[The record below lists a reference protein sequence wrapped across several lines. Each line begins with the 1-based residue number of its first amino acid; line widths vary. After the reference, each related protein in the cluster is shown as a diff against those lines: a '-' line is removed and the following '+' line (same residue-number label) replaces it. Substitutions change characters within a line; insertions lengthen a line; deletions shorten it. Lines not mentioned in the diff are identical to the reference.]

1 MSISVAPN
9 LEQKPRTNA
18 AKIRWVRTKFVDLFR
33 RRFPG
38 PRVFWVQVIAASVIC
53 LLIFLEADQ
62 SYLQS
67 LFYTQLASDTS
78 FSVESGPTQ
87 AIMFPSVGPYDRR
100 LGYVALPFFI
110 QKLEHRHFIVERQ
123 ARQSTAMRK
132 FMKAGG
138 YAVYREKLQA
148 GLVLRGHSGMP
159 LEVARYPLIA
169 YRRLSEIP
177 PILVNTL
184 RFIEDREIL
193 DRDRPYRNPAID
205 WHRFAIAAVRRLLGA
220 LTVHPAR
227 GGASTLAT
235 QIEKFRHSPYG
246 RTENIAQ
253 KLHQMET
260 ASLRA
265 YLNGPST
272 LAAQCHIVTTYFD
285 STPLGSRPGYGE
297 VIGLGDG
304 LSAWYGVKFA
314 AANRLLA
321 LNTLPTPEAARRA
334 QIYKESLSLLI
345 AQRRPAFYLN
355 SGRKD
360 LERLT
365 DTYLRKL
372 GAAGIIDRSLAVTA
386 IKLPLAFASAPPAS
400 PTVSFVTRKAVDAIR
415 AELMALLSVPSLYDL
430 DRLDLAADVSIDAAA
445 QRQVA
450 EFLEHLKNPRSDAA
464 LGLVG
469 DQLLGTA
476 DPAKV
481 TWSVVLYE
489 RMKDQNLVRIHAD
502 SLNRPFDINSG
513 AKLILGSTA
522 KLRTLATYLGI
533 MDRLH
538 GELST
543 RTVPVLLKTAATT
556 ADPLRRW
563 AAKYLATASPDRR
576 GLRAMLDAAMQR
588 HYSGNPAEVFF
599 TGGGI
604 QTFRNFERKEDSE
617 SPTVEEAFEH
627 SINLAFVRLM
637 RDVIKHY
644 EIESGARRQILDVS
658 DSPTREAYLRRFAD
672 QEGRLYLNHFYTNYA
687 GLSPDAALD
696 QLASHVRPA
705 PRQLAV
711 LYRSVRPN
719 ASVADLQGFLERR
732 LQGVFIPTATLYS
745 DYAPERFSLADRAY
759 LVGIHPLEL
768 WLVSYL
774 QHHPHA
780 TRSQAISAS
789 VRQRQEAYDWLFKT
803 RNVYKQDVR
812 IRELIEEDAFGRLLE
827 DWQRQGYPFDH
838 LVPSLGTVLGSSG
851 DRPDA
856 LAKLMGIIL
865 NGGVRQPT
873 IDIERLHFAS
883 GTPFETEM
891 AYKPPPPERVM
902 APQVAA
908 ILRRALAGVVE
919 NGTGL
924 RVRGTYVEPNGA
936 LLPIGGKTGT
946 GDNRFK
952 VFGPGHQL
960 IESRAVDRTATF
972 VFFLGHR
979 FYGTI
984 TAYVYGEQ
992 ASQYHFTSALA
1003 VALLKALKPELHP
1016 LLAPAKVETHA
1027 ETTANRPGVAPK

>member
-9 LEQKPRTNA
+9 LDQKSRTIA
-18 AKIRWVRTKFVDLFR
+18 VKFRGVRGKFVGLFR
-33 RRFPG
+33 RRFPK
-38 PRVFWVQVIAASVIC
+38 PAAFWIQVIAASVIC
-53 LLIFLEADQ
+53 FLIFLEADQ
-62 SYLQS
+62 SYLRS
-67 LFYTQLASDTS
+67 LFFTQLASDTS
-78 FSVESGPTQ
+78 FRVEPGTSQ
-87 AIMFPSVGPYDRR
+87 AIMFPSAGPYDRR
-100 LGYVALPFFI
+100 LGYVALPFFV
-110 QKLEHRHFIVERQ
+110 QRLEHRHFVVERQ
-123 ARQSTAMRK
+123 ARQSSAMRK

-148 GLVLRGHSGMP
+148 GLVLRGQSGMP
-159 LEVARYPLIA
+159 LEIAHYPSIA

-177 PILVNTL
+177 SILVNTL

-193 DRDRPYRNPAID
+193 DRNRPYRNPAID
-205 WHRFAIAAVRRLLGA
+205 WHRFTIAAARRMLGA
-220 LTVHPAR
+220 LDGRPTR

-260 ASLRA
+260 ATLRA
-265 YLNGPST
+265 YLNGPNT
-272 LAAQCHIVTTYFD
+272 LSAQRRIVTAYFD

-304 LSAWYGVKFA
+304 LSAWYGIKFA
-314 AANRLLA
+314 VANRLLA
-321 LNTLPTPEAARRA
+321 SRALPTSEAARRA
-334 QIYKESLSLLI
+334 QIYKEALSLLI

-355 SGRKD
+355 GGRKD

-365 DTYLRKL
+365 DTYLRRL
-372 GAAGIIDRSLAVTA
+372 GAAGIIDRPLTVTA
-386 IKLPLAFASAPPAS
+386 IKLPLAFAAAPPAP
-400 PTVSFVTRKAVDAIR
+400 PTASFVTRKAVDAVR
-415 AELMALLSVPSLYDL
+415 TELMTLLDVPSLYDL
-430 DRLDLAADVSIDAAA
+430 DRLDLAADVSIDTAA
-445 QRQVA
+445 QSHVA
-450 EFLEHLKNPRSDAA
+450 TFLEHLKNPRTDAA

-489 RMKDQNLVRIHAD
+489 RMKGRNLVRIHAD

-543 RTVPVLLKTAATT
+543 RTVPALLQIATTT

-563 AAKYLATASPDRR
+563 AANYLATASPDRR
-576 GLRAMLDAAMQR
+576 GLEAMLDAAMQR

-604 QTFRNFERKEDSE
+604 QTFSNFERKEDVE
-617 SPTVEEAFEH
+617 NPTVEEAFEH

-637 RDVIKHY
+637 RDVIEHY
-644 EIESGARRQILDVS
+644 ELEGGARKQILDVS
-658 DSPTREAYLRRFAD
+658 ESPAREAYLRRFAD
-672 QEGRLYLNHFYTNYA
+672 QEGRLYLNRFYTNYA

-711 LYRSVRPN
+711 LYRSARPR
-719 ASVADLQGFLERR
+719 ASAADLQRFLEQR
-732 LQGVFIPTATLYS
+732 LQGVPVPTATLYS
-745 DYAPERFSLADRAY
+745 DYAPERFSLVDRAY
-759 LVGIHPLEL
+759 LIGIHPLEL
-768 WLVSYL
+768 WLVAYL
-774 QHHPHA
+774 QHHPRA
-780 TRSQAISAS
+780 TRSQVISAS

-803 RNVYKQDVR
+803 RNVHKQNVR

-865 NGGVRQPT
+865 AGGVRQPT
-873 IDIERLHFAS
+873 VDIERLHFAS
-883 GTPFETEM
+883 GTPFDTEM
-891 AYKPPPPERVM
+891 AYKPPPRERIM

-972 VFFLGHR
+972 VFFLGRR

-1003 VALLKALKPELHP
+1003 VSLLKALKPELYP
-1016 LLAPAKVETHA
+1016 LLVPVKVETHA
-1027 ETTANRPGVAPK
+1027 ESTTTRPSVVPR